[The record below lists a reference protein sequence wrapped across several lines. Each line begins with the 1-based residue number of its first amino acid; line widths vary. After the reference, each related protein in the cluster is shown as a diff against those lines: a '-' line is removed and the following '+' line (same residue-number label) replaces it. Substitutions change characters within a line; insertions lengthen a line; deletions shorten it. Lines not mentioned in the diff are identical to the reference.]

1 MLRHAVRSASKIGKQ
16 AARNQEPPTSK
27 NWRYSPKWATIQRI
41 FTGTFARQLRIP
53 APDRHSDNDELRMC
67 EDDRELLKKLE
78 NGELPDFDFIKCIT
92 NLEIRSVSLRTAS
105 GSLSVVFEDL
115 KLPLMMIC
123 TPTKLSDTEH
133 SCCARSESDDD
144 LTEDEVD
151 QADRLRRLEKM
162 TQ

>member
-1 MLRHAVRSASKIGKQ
+1 
-16 AARNQEPPTSK
+16 
-27 NWRYSPKWATIQRI
+27 
-41 FTGTFARQLRIP
+41 
-53 APDRHSDNDELRMC
+53 MC